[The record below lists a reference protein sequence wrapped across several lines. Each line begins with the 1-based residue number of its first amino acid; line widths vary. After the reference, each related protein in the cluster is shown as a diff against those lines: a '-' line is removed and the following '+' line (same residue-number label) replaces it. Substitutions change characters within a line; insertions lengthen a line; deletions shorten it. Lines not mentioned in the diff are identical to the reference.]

1 METKQTY
8 KVESRIW
15 ISTDSGMYL
24 GRGRIRLLQEIDRLG
39 SIAKAAE
46 AMEMSYK
53 KAWKLIKSMNEASPS
68 PLLEKKIGGTGGGG
82 SELTDEGKR
91 VVELFN
97 QLEKDQQA
105 SLDKRFKKSDF

>member
-1 METKQTY
+1 
-8 KVESRIW
+8 
-15 ISTDSGMYL
+15 MYL
-24 GRGRIRLLQEIDRLG
+24 GRGRIQLLQEIDRLG

-46 AMEMSYK
+46 SMEMSYK

-68 PLLEKKIGGTGGGG
+68 PLLEKKIGGAGGGG

-91 VVELFN
+91 VIELFN

-105 SLDKRFKKSDF
+105 LLNKRFKKSDF

>member
-1 METKQTY
+1 LETAHTY

-15 ISTDSGMYL
+15 ISTDAGMYL

-53 KAWKLIKSMNEASPS
+53 KAWKLIKSMNESSPA
-68 PLLEKKIGGTGGGG
+68 PLLEKKIGGKDGGG
-82 SELTDEGKR
+82 SVLTTEGKR
-91 VVELFN
+91 VIELFN
-97 QLEKDQQA
+97 QLEKDQQVL
-105 SLDKRFKKSDF
+105 LDKRFKKSNF

>member
-1 METKQTY
+1 MKPKQKY

-15 ISTDSGMYL
+15 ISSNSVMFL
-24 GRGRIRLLQEIDRLG
+24 GRGRVDLLQEIDRLG

-68 PLLEKKIGGTGGGG
+68 PLLEKKIGGNGGGG
-82 SELTDEGKR
+82 SELTEEGKR
-91 VVELFN
+91 VIELFN
-97 QLEKDQQA
+97 QLEKDQQD
-105 SLDKRFKKSDF
+105 LLNERFKKSNF

>member
-1 METKQTY
+1 MEQKQTY

-15 ISTDSGMYL
+15 ISSDSGMYL

-53 KAWKLIKSMNEASPS
+53 KAWKLVKSMNEASPS

-82 SELTDEGKR
+82 SELTAEGKR
-91 VVELFN
+91 VIELFN

-105 SLDKRFKKSDF
+105 LLNERFEESNF